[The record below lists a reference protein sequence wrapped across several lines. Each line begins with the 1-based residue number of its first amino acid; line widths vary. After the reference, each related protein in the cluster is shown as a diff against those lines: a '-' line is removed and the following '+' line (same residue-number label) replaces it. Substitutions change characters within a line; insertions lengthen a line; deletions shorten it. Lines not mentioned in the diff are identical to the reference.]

1 MLEEVFMFRIFLVIA
16 ALVAAPAMAATD
28 CGRVVYVA
36 KDGKFDVIFFNN
48 GPSTLV
54 TKIVNGFAITC
65 EANPTATGH
74 NINCDGLEPFT
85 ATFTASGDLD
95 YDGLVL
101 RRLCAN

>member
-1 MLEEVFMFRIFLVIA
+1 MIIA
-16 ALVAAPAMAATD
+16 LAATPAAAAAECVRD
-28 CGRVVYVA
+28 VYVA
-36 KDGKFDVIFFNN
+36 KDGKFDVVFFNN

>member
-48 GPSTLV
+48 GPSTMA
-54 TKIVNGFAITC
+54 TKIINGLAITC
-65 EANPTATGH
+65 EAP
-74 NINCDGLEPFT
+74 P
-85 ATFTASGDLD
+85 TASGHSINCEGLKPLGVTFTETGDLE
-95 YDGLVL
+95 YRGSILK
-101 RRLCAN
+101 RLCAN